1 MLIIIRY
8 VHIINYNFFFL
19 KLNTLS
25 CHTQPKKSS
34 LLPEN
39 ISDELTETEK
49 AIEEQKCSLH

>member
-1 MLIIIRY
+1 MYILLIIIL
-8 VHIINYNFFFL
+8 FFL